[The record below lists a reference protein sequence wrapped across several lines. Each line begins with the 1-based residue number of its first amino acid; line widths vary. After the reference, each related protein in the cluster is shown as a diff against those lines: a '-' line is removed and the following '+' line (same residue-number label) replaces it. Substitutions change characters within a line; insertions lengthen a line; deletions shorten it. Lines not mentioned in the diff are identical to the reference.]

1 MMPLYLDN
9 AASTPLDPKVW
20 EAMTA
25 LLHSDAGVGNP
36 SASHYAGHAAAGAIE
51 RAAAQVGALLNCDP
65 RAIRWTSGA
74 TQSIALALQ
83 PKVITWTTEHQATL
97 RACERLKAA
106 GATVT
111 LLEPGPDGRA
121 DLAALAQA
129 IRPDTSMISIMHVNN
144 ETGLIQDI
152 AAIGAL
158 AREARVLFHVDATQ
172 SLGKLLLDIQKL
184 PIDLL
189 SGSAHKF
196 HGPKGVGFL
205 YVRPGLNLPLSLPS
219 GTLPTHQIVGLGE
232 AAALA
237 MTQITDEYQRITQLN
252 AQLWAGLADLPG
264 IYRVSD
270 PRCCSPY
277 ILNLGFEGISAELW
291 METLPNI
298 AFSAGSACNSSS
310 LSSSTVLKSLGLNEA
325 QAKASLRF
333 SFGRFTTAQ
342 NIDEAIKEMRAAHE
356 VLHASATWWHKL

>member
-9 AASTPLDPKVW
+9 AASTPLDPRVW

-25 LLHSDAGVGNP
+25 LLQSDAGVGNP
-36 SASHYAGHAAAGAIE
+36 SASHYAGHAAAAAID
-51 RAAAQVGALLNCDP
+51 RAAGQVGALLNCDP
-65 RAIRWTSGA
+65 GAIHWTSGA
-74 TQSIALALQ
+74 TQSIDLALFSHT
-83 PKVITWTTEHQATL
+83 ITLTTEHQAVL
-97 RACERLKAA
+97 RACDRLEQQ
-106 GATVT
+106 GFSVRR
-111 LLEPGPDGRA
+111 LSPGVDGRVNM
-121 DLAALAQA
+121 AALAEA
-129 IRPDTSMISIMHVNN
+129 IRPETRILSIMHVNN

-158 AREARVLFHVDATQ
+158 AREAGLLFHVDATQ
-172 SLGKLLLDIQKL
+172 SVGKLLLDIHKL

-189 SGSAHKF
+189 SGSAHKC

-205 YVRPGLNLPLSLPS
+205 YVRPGIDMPLSVPT

-237 MTQITDEYQRITQLN
+237 MTQITDEYERITQLN
-252 AQLWAGLADLPG
+252 TQLWAGLADLPG

-270 PRCCSPY
+270 PKSCSPY

-310 LSSSTVLKSLGLNEA
+310 LSSSYVLKSLGLNEA